1 MSPSRRI
8 TRRGLLRRA
17 ATAAAAPVVITSP
30 ALAAGASSG
39 GAKKTKI
46 VLIGHKPDHPFGT
59 HMYLHECGLLAKCL
73 RQTPGVEAVVSDRWP
88 KDPAVMK
95 SVSAIV
101 VYSGPGAELLL
112 KGKHAK
118 QCEELLM
125 TKGVGLTAIHWAT
138 GIRNAKDTKLADLYL
153 ACLGG
158 LFGIASGLKTTT
170 SKVEQVARDHPICR
184 GWKDYELKD
193 EFYLNLKYA
202 PQAQPLFKVR
212 LQEKD
217 YTVAWAYERPD
228 SGGGRSY
235 GNVLGHFHA
244 LFGREP
250 FRRALVNGI
259 LWTAH
264 RRIPRAGAPCE
275 VTAEDMKITRP
286 EKQKG
291 K

>member
-1 MSPSRRI
+1 MNETQRI
-8 TRRGLLRRA
+8 TRRGFLRRA
-17 ATAAAAPVVITSP
+17 ATAAAAPYVITSST
-30 ALAAGASSG
+30 LAAAP
-39 GAKKTKI
+39 KKKI

-59 HMYLHECGLLAKCL
+59 HMYLPWCGLLAKCL
-73 RQTPGVEAVVSDRWP
+73 RQTPGVQAVVSDRWP
-88 KDPAVMK
+88 EDPAVMEG
-95 SVSAIV
+95 VSAIA

-112 KGKHAK
+112 KGKHAA

-125 TKGVGLTAIHWAT
+125 KKGVGLTAIHWAT
-138 GIRNAKDTKLADLYL
+138 GIRNKKDTKLADLYL

-158 LFGIASGLKTTT
+158 LFGIASGIKTTD
-170 SKVEQVARDHPICR
+170 SKVEQVAPDHAICR

-193 EFYLNLKYA
+193 EFYLDLKYA
-202 PQAQPLFKVR
+202 PQAKPLFKVR

-217 YTVAWAYERPD
+217 YTVGWAYERGD

-235 GNVLGHFHA
+235 GNVLGHFHE
-244 LFGREP
+244 LFAMEP

-264 RRIPRAGAPCE
+264 CEIPRAGAPCE

-286 EKQKG
+286 EKKT

>member
-1 MSPSRRI
+1 MNQTKRI
-8 TRRGLLRRA
+8 TRRGFLGRA
-17 ATAAAAPVVITSP
+17 ATAAAAPVVITSST
-30 ALAAGASSG
+30 LAAEAKSRS
-39 GAKKTKI
+39 AKKTKI

-88 KDPAVMK
+88 KDPAVMEG
-95 SVSAIV
+95 VSAIA
-101 VYSGPGAELLL
+101 VYSSPGAELLL
-112 KGKHAK
+112 KGKHAR

-138 GIRNAKDTKLADLYL
+138 GIRNRKDAKLADLYL

-170 SKVEQVARDHPICR
+170 SKVEQVAGDHAICR
-184 GWKDYELKD
+184 GWNDYELKD
-193 EFYLNLKYA
+193 EFYLNLKFA
-202 PQAQPLFKVR
+202 PQAKPLFKIR
-212 LQEKD
+212 LGNKD
-217 YTVAWAYERPD
+217 YTVGWAYERPAP
-228 SGGGRSY
+228 GGGRSY
-235 GNVLGHFHA
+235 GNVLGHFHS
-244 LFGREP
+244 LFGMEP

-264 RRIPRAGAPCE
+264 CEIPRTGAPCE
-275 VTAEDMKITRP
+275 ITAEDMKIAKG
-286 EKQKG
+286 EKRG